1 LEVSLYLDNQRRA
14 LSGKRPIDDLLRLAV
29 IFSLALNVPKEIH
42 SSTTN
47 RLLKKTHLLC
57 CARSPRSNVLA
68 STPPLVDFS
77 RDSQLN
83 LFDQPVK
90 KGFSTLC

>member
-1 LEVSLYLDNQRRA
+1 M
-14 LSGKRPIDDLLRLAV
+14 KLRVKLLAV
-29 IFSLALNVPKEIH
+29 QSIEPLGDRA
-42 SSTTN
+42 SSFKSYSTN

-77 RDSQLN
+77 RASQL
-83 LFDQPVK
+83 
-90 KGFSTLC
+90 TLLTSLCRRVFNTPLTWH

>member
-1 LEVSLYLDNQRRA
+1 M
-14 LSGKRPIDDLLRLAV
+14 KLRVKLLAV
-29 IFSLALNVPKEIH
+29 QSIEPLGDRASSFKSFS
-42 SSTTN
+42 TN

-77 RDSQLN
+77 RASQLT